1 MSLTITGDCMV
12 FRKDFDDRPAYS
24 IGISR
29 KKDDGSYEK
38 AYFPVQFKKDVIV
51 ENMTKIDIKNSWFSF
66 YASKDDPKKKTVFL
80 FIGEFTPDAPE
91 VPQGFEYAQITEDD
105 IPF

>member
-1 MSLTITGDCMV
+1 MGLKITGDAMV
-12 FRKDFDDRPAYS
+12 FATTFGDRVAYS

-38 AYFPVQFKKDVIV
+38 AYFPVQFKKDVVV
-51 ENMTKIDIKNSWFSF
+51 ENMTKIDIKNAWFSF
-66 YASKDDPKKKTVFL
+66 YASKDDPKKKTVYL
-80 FIGEFTPDAPE
+80 FIGEFTSEQKDI
-91 VPQGFEYAQITEDD
+91 PQGFEYAQIDSSD